1 MPFVSGGPCE
11 CACVFLLLHAWLRV
25 HRASG
30 IPCALSF
37 EGARISCKPRAHSVA
52 RTWECVYSPPTRP
65 PKPLGEGG
73 WRGGV
78 GGGGALPRTH
88 SRFDSRRPPHPPP
101 LPAPRKGASG
111 EGRSGGSTRLERQDP
126 PAAKLPQTLRFP

>member
-78 GGGGALPRTH
+78 GGGGCFSKFAGSVTRGDTPTPDPSPQRA
-88 SRFDSRRPPHPPP
+88 RARR
-101 LPAPRKGASG
+101 
-111 EGRSGGSTRLERQDP
+111 GR
-126 PAAKLPQTLRFP
+126 